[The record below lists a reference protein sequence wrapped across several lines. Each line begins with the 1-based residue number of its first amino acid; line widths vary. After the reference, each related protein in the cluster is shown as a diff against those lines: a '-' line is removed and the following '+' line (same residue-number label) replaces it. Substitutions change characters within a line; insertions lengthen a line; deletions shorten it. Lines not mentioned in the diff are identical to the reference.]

1 MKITTLSFVTVLTAA
16 LAVGC
21 ASTGDDA
28 PETTATA
35 AAGTSASSASTEVK
49 DEYKDLADA
58 LINPDDPST
67 VYDSVTIS
75 ALFSALENLD
85 GYKTQELIVDPDINS
100 VEGQYVHREVPTMA
114 SVQAFMALNNDEPW
128 PLENVNEPEME
139 MFFNTARSFTESQNH
154 APVETTVNTPN
165 FEWRC
170 FSPESLQPDE
180 VNHSICFTTLA
191 GRVIE
196 VHHLF
201 KEKRADIIG
210 PVDNLLA
217 VVDGNLATLK

>member
-1 MKITTLSFVTVLTAA
+1 
-16 LAVGC
+16 
-21 ASTGDDA
+21 
-28 PETTATA
+28 
-35 AAGTSASSASTEVK
+35 
-49 DEYKDLADA
+49 
-58 LINPDDPST
+58 
-67 VYDSVTIS
+67 
-75 ALFSALENLD
+75 
-85 GYKTQELIVDPDINS
+85 
-100 VEGQYVHREVPTMA
+100 
-114 SVQAFMALNNDEPW
+114 
-128 PLENVNEPEME
+128 ME
-139 MFFNTARSFTESQNH
+139 MFFNTARSFIESQNH
-154 APVETTVNTPN
+154 APVEKTVNTPN

-217 VVDGNLATLK
+217 LVDGSLATLK